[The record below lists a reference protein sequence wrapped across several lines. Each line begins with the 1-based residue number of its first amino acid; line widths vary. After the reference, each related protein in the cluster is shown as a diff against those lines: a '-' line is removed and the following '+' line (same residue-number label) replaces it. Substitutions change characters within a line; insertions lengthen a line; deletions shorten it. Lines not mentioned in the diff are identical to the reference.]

1 MTVVKTLW
9 IRHTFKNVTSLLIF
23 FHRYVGRRNYTA
35 WISRTA
41 TNIKQLHT
49 VLVRHEL
56 YVFEDFFFFLNRN
69 AIAGPKQKGGR
80 NRADLTVSY
89 MIPNRFH
96 IGSIY
101 YYFFRKNTYT
111 IRRTRICIVRIV
123 PTKQ

>member
-56 YVFEDFFFFLNRN
+56 YVFEDFFFLFEPKRYR
-69 AIAGPKQKGGR
+69 GPKTEGR
-80 NRADLTVSY
+80 TKSGRLNSFVYDSEPFSHRVDLLL
-89 MIPNRFH
+89 
-96 IGSIY
+96 
-101 YYFFRKNTYT
+101 FF
-111 IRRTRICIVRIV
+111 
-123 PTKQ
+123 